1 MRRWWNRSEMLR
13 RSRGG
18 DAKETV
24 AGAKEAAEQEEA
36 EQEEAEGANCQ
47 CKGDGSGGR
56 REEGAMRQLGWTV
69 DAGGGGGD
77 DGS

>member
-24 AGAKEAAEQEEA
+24 AGAKEAVEQEEA
-36 EQEEAEGANCQ
+36 EEAEGVNWQ

-56 REEGAMRQLGWTV
+56 RGQ
-69 DAGGGGGD
+69 
-77 DGS
+77 

>member
-1 MRRWWNRSEMLR
+1 MRRWRIRSKMLR

-24 AGAKEAAEQEEA
+24 AGAKEAV
-36 EQEEAEGANCQ
+36 EQEEAEGVNWQ

-56 REEGAMRQLGWTV
+56 RGQAMRQLGWTV

>member
-1 MRRWWNRSEMLR
+1 MRRWRIRSKMLR

-24 AGAKEAAEQEEA
+24 AGAKEAV
-36 EQEEAEGANCQ
+36 EQEEAEGVKGVNWQ

-56 REEGAMRQLGWTV
+56 RGQ
-69 DAGGGGGD
+69 
-77 DGS
+77 

>member
-13 RSRGG
+13 KSPGG

-24 AGAKEAAEQEEA
+24 AGAKEAVEQK
-36 EQEEAEGANCQ
+36 EAEGVNWQ

-56 REEGAMRQLGWTV
+56 R
-69 DAGGGGGD
+69 GG
-77 DGS
+77 

>member
-13 RSRGG
+13 RTQGG

-24 AGAKEAAEQEEA
+24 AGAKEAV
-36 EQEEAEGANCQ
+36 EQEEAEGVNWQ

-77 DGS
+77 YGS

>member
-1 MRRWWNRSEMLR
+1 MLR

-24 AGAKEAAEQEEA
+24 AGAKEAV
-36 EQEEAEGANCQ
+36 EQEEAEGVNWQ
-47 CKGDGSGGR
+47 CKGDGSSGR
-56 REEGAMRQLGWTV
+56 REDGAMRQLGWTV